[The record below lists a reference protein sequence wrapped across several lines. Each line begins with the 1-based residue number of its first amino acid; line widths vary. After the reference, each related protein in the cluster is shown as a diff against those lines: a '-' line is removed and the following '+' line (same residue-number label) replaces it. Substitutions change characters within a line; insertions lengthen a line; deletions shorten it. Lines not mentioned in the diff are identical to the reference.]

1 MRYMADRALGPS
13 YFAIITGPVLDNQ
26 ELADSA
32 KILYG
37 RVTSLAD
44 REGYCWASNRYLA
57 EISRCGER
65 TITRLL
71 TQLED
76 LGFIETEVLPSDK
89 KGGRERRIYI
99 GNRAAQCVD
108 KIGYTSQFCR
118 EGIAK
123 NGETLNKIDKD
134 SLYIPPKSPRKKRKE
149 PREVPDWKP
158 ERFERFWKFY
168 PKEGRKD
175 KQEAMDAWDELR
187 PSDELLAEIAAGLTR
202 LMKTDLWKAGKGIPY
217 VCRFLRKRRW
227 EDAESLEDEPAG
239 HSQQARVVEEE
250 GVTYI

>member
-1 MRYMADRALGPS
+1 MAERPCGPA

-26 ELADSA
+26 VLSDSA

-37 RVTSLAD
+37 RITSLAD

-57 EISRCGER
+57 ELSRCGER

-71 TQLED
+71 AQLEE
-76 LGFIETEVLPSDK
+76 LGFIESKLEKSDK

-108 KIGYTSQFCR
+108 KIGDTGQFCR
-118 EGIAK
+118 GGIDK

-134 SLYIPPKSPRKKRKE
+134 RLYIPPKSPRKKRKE
-149 PREVPDWKP
+149 PRDAPDWKP
-158 ERFERFWKFY
+158 ERFEKFWKFY
-168 PKEGRKD
+168 PKAGRKD
-175 KQEAMDAWDELR
+175 KQEAMDAWDELQ
-187 PSDELLAEIAAGLTR
+187 PSDELLAEIADGLQK

-227 EDAESLEDEPAG
+227 KDAEELEEEP
-239 HSQQARVVEEE
+239 SKQTQPVRMVEEE
-250 GVTYI
+250 GVKYI

>member
-1 MRYMADRALGPS
+1 MAERACGPS

-32 KILYG
+32 KILFG
-37 RVTSLAD
+37 RITSLAD

-57 EISRCGER
+57 ELSRCGER

-71 TQLED
+71 AQLED
-76 LGFIETEVLPSDK
+76 LGFIETEILKSDK

-108 KIGYTSQFCR
+108 KIGDTGQFCR

-123 NGETLNKIDKD
+123 NGETLNKIDKER
-134 SLYIPPKSPRKKRKE
+134 LYIPPKSPRKKRKE
-149 PREVPDWKP
+149 PRDAPDWKP

-168 PKEGRKD
+168 PKAGRKD
-175 KQEAMDAWDELR
+175 KQEAMDAWDELQ
-187 PSDELLAEIAAGLTR
+187 PSDELLAEIATALKK
-202 LMKTDLWKAGKGIPY
+202 LMQTDLWKAGKGIPY

-227 EDAESLEDEPAG
+227 EDAAELDDEPPK
-239 HSQQARVVEEE
+239 QAQTVRMIEEK
-250 GVTYI
+250 GVKYI